1 MTHELRDPDHN
12 EPTSAWADA
21 PATLADFLR
30 RHPTPTAQV
39 QLVEDDSA
47 EATMITVPSEALKM
61 FIEIL
66 DHLKD
71 GIGVSIVP
79 ANSELT
85 TQQAADLLGVSR
97 PYLIGRVLTPA
108 GPLPFRTV
116 GRHRRIRFSDL
127 DSYRREDELRRKAA
141 ADAVSQLGID
151 AGLDD

>member
-1 MTHELRDPDHN
+1 MTHELRGRDPDAHTAITDN
-12 EPTSAWADA
+12 A

-30 RHPTPTAQV
+30 RHPTPTHRV
-39 QLVEDDSA
+39 HLVEDDSG
-47 EATMITVPSEALKM
+47 EAITITVPSEALKM

-66 DHLKD
+66 DHLRD
-71 GIGVSIVP
+71 GAGVSVVP

-97 PYLIGRVLTPA
+97 PYLINRILAPS

-127 DSYRREDELRRKAA
+127 DSYRRQDELRRKAA
-141 ADAVSQLGID
+141 ADTVSKLAID

>member
-1 MTHELRDPDHN
+1 MTHELRDRDQAAPAP
-12 EPTSAWADA
+12 PTDDA

-30 RHPTPTAQV
+30 RHATPTARV

-47 EATMITVPSEALKM
+47 EPTTITVPSEALKM

-97 PYLIGRVLTPA
+97 PYLINKVLTPA
-108 GPLPFRTV
+108 GPLSFRTV

-141 ADAVSQLGID
+141 ADTVSQLGID

>member
-1 MTHELRDPDHN
+1 MTHELRDRDYN
-12 EPTSAWADA
+12 TPTSITDDA
-21 PATLADFLR
+21 PATLADYLR
-30 RHPTPTAQV
+30 RHPTPTARV
-39 QLVEDDSA
+39 QLVEDDST
-47 EATMITVPSEALKM
+47 EPTTITVPSEALKM

-71 GIGVSIVP
+71 GIEVSIVP

-97 PYLIGRVLTPA
+97 PYLINKVLTPA
-108 GPLPFRTV
+108 GPLSFRTV

-141 ADAVSQLGID
+141 ADTVSKLGID

>member
-1 MTHELRDPDHN
+1 MTHELRDRDHDAH
-12 EPTSAWADA
+12 TASTDDA

-30 RHPTPTAQV
+30 HHPTPTRRV
-39 QLVEDDSA
+39 QLVEEDSG
-47 EATMITVPSEALKM
+47 EAITITVPSEALEM

-66 DHLKD
+66 DHFKD
-71 GIGVSIVP
+71 GVGVSVVP

-97 PYLIGRVLTPA
+97 PYLIDKVLAPT
-108 GPLPFRTV
+108 GPVPFRTV

-127 DSYRREDELRRKAA
+127 DSYRKQDELRRKAA
-141 ADAVSQLGID
+141 ADAVSKLAID

>member
-1 MTHELRDPDHN
+1 MTHELRDRDHDAH
-12 EPTSAWADA
+12 TAITDSA

-30 RHPTPTAQV
+30 RHPTPTNRV
-39 QLVEDDSA
+39 QLLEDGSG
-47 EATMITVPSEALKM
+47 EAITITVPSEALKM

-66 DHLKD
+66 DHLRD
-71 GIGVSIVP
+71 GVGVSVVS

-97 PYLIGRVLTPA
+97 PYLINRILAPS

-116 GRHRRIRFSDL
+116 GRHRRIRFSDF

-141 ADAVSQLGID
+141 ADTVSKLAID

>member
-1 MTHELRDPDHN
+1 MTHELRERDHDAH
-12 EPTSAWADA
+12 TAITDDA

-30 RHPTPTAQV
+30 RHPSPTNRV
-39 QLVEDDSA
+39 QLVEDDSGKA
-47 EATMITVPSEALKM
+47 ITITVPSEALKM

-71 GIGVSIVP
+71 GVGVSVVP

-97 PYLIGRVLTPA
+97 PYLINRILAPS

-116 GRHRRIRFSDL
+116 GTHRRIRFSDL
-127 DSYRREDELRRKAA
+127 DSYRKEDDLRRKAA
-141 ADAVSQLGID
+141 ADTVSKLAID

>member
-1 MTHELRDPDHN
+1 MTHELRDRDHAAPAP
-12 EPTSAWADA
+12 PTDDA

-30 RHPTPTAQV
+30 RHPTPTTRV

-47 EATMITVPSEALKM
+47 EPTTITVPSEALKM

-97 PYLIGRVLTPA
+97 PYLINKVLTPT
-108 GPLPFRTV
+108 GPLSFRTV

-141 ADAVSQLGID
+141 ADTVSKLGID